1 MLKPRTS
8 PDFVI
13 VIAILCLLT
22 IGVVM
27 VYSASAAFA
36 YDKYD
41 DAFYFAKRQLLF
53 AALGVFFMFMV
64 ANLHPDVFRKWAKPA
79 LIACFILLIIVLIP
93 GVGIL
98 RNGARSW
105 LGIGAFSIQPSEF
118 TKLAMIAFLGNLFSK
133 PGYPIEKFARGF
145 LPGLGILGL
154 AFGLI
159 MLQPDLGTGTVL
171 FGTGMIIIFA
181 AGARIKHLLGLVLL
195 GIGGFVGLI
204 LAAPYRMA
212 RITAF
217 LDPWQDPLGAGYQ
230 IIQSLFAIG
239 PGGLMG
245 MGFGMSRQKHLY
257 LPEPHT
263 DFIFSIISEELG
275 FLGSAT
281 VVILFAVLIWR
292 GFRTA
297 ILSPDLFTSLVA
309 TGVTSMLM
317 IQSVIN
323 IGVVSGVFPVTGVT
337 LPFLSYGGSS
347 LTLTLI
353 AVGILLNLSRFC
365 KPSEK

>member
-13 VIAILCLLT
+13 VTVVLCLLT

-36 YDKYD
+36 HDKYD

-53 AALGVFFMFMV
+53 AALGVFFMFV
-64 ANLHPDVFRKWAKPA
+64 IANIHPDHFRKWAKPA
-79 LIACFILLIIVLIP
+79 LIICFLLLLVVLIP

-118 TKLAMIAFLGNLFSK
+118 TKLTIIAFLANLFSR
-133 PGYPIEKFARGF
+133 PGYPIENFWRGF
-145 LPGLGILGL
+145 IPGIGILGL

-171 FGTGMIIIFA
+171 FCTGIILIFA
-181 AGARIKHLLGLVLL
+181 AGARTKHLMGLVLL
-195 GIGGFVGLI
+195 GISGFVGLI
-204 LAAPYRMA
+204 LAAPYRIN

-217 LDPWQDPLGAGYQ
+217 LNPWQDPLGAGYQ

-245 MGFGMSRQKHLY
+245 LGFGMSRQKHLY

-281 VVILFAVLIWR
+281 VVLLFALLVWR

-297 ILSPDLFTSLVA
+297 ILAPDLFTSLVA
-309 TGVTSMLM
+309 TGITSMLM

-323 IGVVSGVFPVTGVT
+323 IGVVSGVFPVTGIT

-347 LTLTLI
+347 LTLTLV